1 MEKTSDRCPVL
12 PHDSCNVENSSSPE
26 ISITTVGD
34 PTPEISSTDTET
46 QLDNSNISST
56 EMSDVDLNTPL
67 ILPSIPLSSKDEV
80 NSLIEE
86 EPLIL
91 ANPSASATLSE
102 DPSTPDIEDS
112 SVAEAAPA
120 QETSSISK
128 KIIFVDSPELMTKA
142 LREIDRQSKIALI
155 CQGLQVCR
163 KIPVN
168 LVCVGLRNGKIF
180 LFDIT
185 DRGTWLEAGFKN
197 LLECDSSPV
206 LGSGKVDKVKD
217 KVDKMK
223 RMYERRRSSVDSDSL
238 SEMRFNKVKL
248 MFDCRDVSD
257 SLLHCHDVMLD
268 GVLDIQLLEIV
279 HRRKF
284 YLNHEL
290 LRDFEECLETYANDL
305 PNKFSMNR
313 AMEEVESAAR
323 SGSNLWT
330 VRPLCLELVDG
341 LIAEV
346 NSLFTLYDVLKRNKN
361 SEDMNLALQSSKR
374 YANYFRS
381 YRIFPKE
388 EFYRNAF
395 VPHNILIWTPREAHD
410 PPRTCDACLK
420 EFGMS
425 EMSSSV
431 IRGSTLCALC
441 IKIVRKIKNKTGVFP
456 ELVAESHEDGDG
468 FEISP
473 FGTSSRRSSIS
484 NFSRISIR

>member
-1 MEKTSDRCPVL
+1 MENTSDRCPVL
-12 PHDSCNVENSSSPE
+12 SHDSCNLEDSSIPAIPSTSVSDPNPE
-26 ISITTVGD
+26 V
-34 PTPEISSTDTET
+34 SSTDLET
-46 QLDNSNISST
+46 QLNDDSNISST

-67 ILPSIPLSSKDEV
+67 ILPSIPLSSKDDV

-102 DPSTPDIEDS
+102 YPSTPDIELGDS
-112 SVAEAAPA
+112 SAVEA
-120 QETSSISK
+120 QETSSTSK
-128 KIIFVDSPELMTKA
+128 KITFVDSPELMTKA

-163 KIPVN
+163 KVPVN

-185 DRGTWLEAGFKN
+185 DRGTWLEAGLKN

-238 SEMRFNKVKL
+238 SEMKFNKVKL

-313 AMEEVESAAR
+313 AMEELESARR

-330 VRPLCLELVDG
+330 VQPLCPELVDG

-381 YRIFPKE
+381 YRVFPKE

-410 PPRTCDACLK
+410 PPRACDACLK

-431 IRGSTLCALC
+431 IKGSTLCALC

-456 ELVAESHEDGDG
+456 ELGAESDNDDDG